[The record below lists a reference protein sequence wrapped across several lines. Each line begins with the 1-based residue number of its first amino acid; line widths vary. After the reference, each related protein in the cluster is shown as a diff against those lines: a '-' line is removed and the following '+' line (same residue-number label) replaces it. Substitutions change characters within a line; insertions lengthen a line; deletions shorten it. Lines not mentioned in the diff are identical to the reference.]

1 MMRNDHRSFDENEW
15 TAEERAAL
23 AALST
28 ERLPP
33 PDLEG
38 RTVQALRTRGLLGS
52 RTRLSPPIIIGLL
65 LAASIVFVAGVV
77 AGYAAANRRPSATPE
92 RAVATT
98 RSVAR
103 LDSVDSSLQR
113 TRHVV
118 WY

>member
-1 MMRNDHRSFDENEW
+1 MQNDRRSFDENEW
-15 TAEERAAL
+15 TAEERARF

-33 PDLEG
+33 AELEQ
-38 RTVQALRTRGLLGS
+38 RTAQALRSRGLLGP
-52 RTRLSPPIIIGLL
+52 RTRFSGPMIIGLL
-65 LAASIVFVAGVV
+65 LAASIVFAAGVL

-92 RAVATT
+92 RAVATS